1 MIQNTDRGPQSL
13 TDYREFL
20 LRRKWQIIVPFL
32 LISAAVSAVA
42 YLLPPVYRSSATILI
57 ESQQVPQD
65 LMRTTVTSYAEERIN
80 AITQQILSR
89 QVLLNIIKDFDLY
102 ADQRE
107 KTTVEE
113 ILDEMRG
120 DIAIEMVSAEV
131 PDRRGGRSVTVNV
144 AFTVSYEN
152 LDPKKAMRVT
162 NKLASLFLEHN
173 LRMRE
178 DLAET
183 TTKLLEQ
190 QLEQYRAVTRDLEER
205 IARFKET
212 HITELPELMQL
223 NLETERGLRRQIESV
238 EEQTRTLQDRKVYL
252 EGQLATVSPTP
263 PLVNATGQYILDPRD
278 RLKALKNQALTLE
291 ASLSPKHPDVV
302 KIRREIE
309 DLEKEI
315 GATEQRDHVIEQLR
329 LKEAELKELQA
340 RVTEKHP
347 DLIRLSG
354 EIDGLKQKAKSN
366 EQQASAGLDLGQVD
380 PTNPAYINLQTQI
393 KAVEIDLKGLKER
406 RRELD
411 AKWQDYVKRLERMPE
426 VEREYRE
433 LTRDYDAAQSKYA
446 ETTAKLMEARQG
458 QSLEESQAGEK
469 FTIID
474 PPQLPEKPIKPKRL
488 AIVLIG
494 LILGAGAGI
503 GGAAVVE
510 FADSTIRSQKDVRQ
524 ITGEPPL
531 AVIPDVQEVQKM
543 RGSRS

>member
-1 MIQNTDRGPQSL
+1 MIQNTDHGPQSL

-32 LISAAVSAVA
+32 LIFAAVSAVA

-65 LMRTTVTSYAEERIN
+65 LIRTTVTSYAEERIN

-102 ADQRE
+102 PDERE
-107 KTTVEE
+107 RITVEE

-131 PDRRGGRSVTVNV
+131 PDRRGGKSVTVNV
-144 AFTVSYEN
+144 AFTVAYEN
-152 LDPKKAMRVT
+152 LDPQKAMRVA

-178 DLAET
+178 ALAET
-183 TTKLLEQ
+183 TTKLLGQ
-190 QLEQYRAVTRDLEER
+190 QLEQYRRVTRDLEER

-212 HITELPELMQL
+212 HMAELPELMQL
-223 NLETERGLRRQIESV
+223 NQDTERQLGRQIEST
-238 EEQTRTLQDRKVYL
+238 EEQVRNLQDRKIYL

-263 PLVNATGQYILDPRD
+263 PLVSTTGQYILDPRD
-278 RLKALKNQALTLE
+278 RLRALKNQALTLE

-302 KIRREIE
+302 KIRREI
-309 DLEKEI
+309 DGLEKEI
-315 GATEQRDHVIEQLR
+315 GATEEQDQVMEQLR
-329 LKEAELKELQA
+329 LKEAELKELKA

-347 DLIRLSG
+347 DLIRLLE
-354 EIDGLKQKAKSN
+354 EIDGLKEKAKSY
-366 EQQASAGLDLGQVD
+366 EQMVRAGLDLAQAD

-406 RRELD
+406 RGELD

-433 LTRDYDAAQSKYA
+433 LTRDYNTAANKYA

-494 LILGAGAGI
+494 LILGVGAGI

-510 FADSTIRSQKDVRQ
+510 FSDSTIRSQKDVRR

-531 AVIPDVQEVQKM
+531 AVMPDVQEVQKM

>member
-1 MIQNTDRGPQSL
+1 
-13 TDYREFL
+13 
-20 LRRKWQIIVPFL
+20 
-32 LISAAVSAVA
+32 
-42 YLLPPVYRSSATILI
+42 
-57 ESQQVPQD
+57 
-65 LMRTTVTSYAEERIN
+65 
-80 AITQQILSR
+80 
-89 QVLLNIIKDFDLY
+89 
-102 ADQRE
+102 
-107 KTTVEE
+107 
-113 ILDEMRG
+113 
-120 DIAIEMVSAEV
+120 
-131 PDRRGGRSVTVNV
+131 
-144 AFTVSYEN
+144 
-152 LDPKKAMRVT
+152 
-162 NKLASLFLEHN
+162 
-173 LRMRE
+173 
-178 DLAET
+178 
-183 TTKLLEQ
+183 
-190 QLEQYRAVTRDLEER
+190 
-205 IARFKET
+205 
-212 HITELPELMQL
+212 MQL
-223 NLETERGLRRQIESV
+223 NLETERGLRRQIESA

-510 FADSTIRSQKDVRQ
+510 FADSTIRSQKDVRR

-531 AVIPDVQEVQKM
+531 AVIPDVQEAQKM
-543 RGSRS
+543 GGSKA

>member
-1 MIQNTDRGPQSL
+1 MIQNIDRGPQSL

-107 KTTVEE
+107 KITVEE

-510 FADSTIRSQKDVRQ
+510 FADSTIRSQKDVRR

-531 AVIPDVQEVQKM
+531 AVIPDVQEAQKM
-543 RGSRS
+543 GGSKA